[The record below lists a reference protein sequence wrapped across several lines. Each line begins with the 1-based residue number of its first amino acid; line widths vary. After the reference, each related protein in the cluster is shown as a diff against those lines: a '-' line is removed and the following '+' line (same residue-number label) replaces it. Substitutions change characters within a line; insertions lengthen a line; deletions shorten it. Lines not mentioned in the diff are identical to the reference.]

1 MKETESTTNRAEDE
15 HERMPRQVSADIGM
29 LQWILA
35 STQEQIRFA
44 DSKAAF
50 ALLIQTFL
58 FGFVASQVDTFR
70 DQSSPC
76 FAWAL
81 LLALAGYIGSSLASV
96 IYAVRAVIPKFGEGA
111 PRCKI
116 FFGHIVSTYARNYD
130 AYRRD
135 VEQSSE
141 DDWRRDLSSQ
151 IVENSNIALMKHRRA
166 AVAAKWALAAF
177 FLVFAALGIRLLGA

>member
-1 MKETESTTNRAEDE
+1 MKETAKSTNQAEDE
-15 HERMPRQVSADIGM
+15 HERVPRQVPTDVGM
-29 LQWILA
+29 LQWILT

-70 DQSSPC
+70 EQISPC
-76 FAWAL
+76 FSWML
-81 LLALAGYIGSSLASV
+81 LLTLAGYIGSSLASV
-96 IYAVRAVIPKFGEGA
+96 TYAVRTVIPKFGEGA

-116 FFGHIVSTYARNYD
+116 FFGHIVSAYARNYD

-166 AVAAKWALAAF
+166 GVAARWALAALF
-177 FLVFAALGIRLLGA
+177 FVFAALGVRLLGA